1 MQDDVF
7 FHSFSFNASDK
18 GVCFMKRVKEKSRR
32 IVKYWRIRYQ
42 QASEKER
49 MFVGLYVL
57 AMLAYAWWAMLVF

>member
-1 MQDDVF
+1 
-7 FHSFSFNASDK
+7 
-18 GVCFMKRVKEKSRR
+18 MKRVKEKSRR